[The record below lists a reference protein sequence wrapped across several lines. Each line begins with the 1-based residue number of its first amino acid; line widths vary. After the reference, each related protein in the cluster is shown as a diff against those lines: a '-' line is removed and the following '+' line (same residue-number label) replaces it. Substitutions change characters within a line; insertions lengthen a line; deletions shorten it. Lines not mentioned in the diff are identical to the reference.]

1 MWFLV
6 VGITTAMAKV
16 IPDMLTKIMDKSDC
30 RMDMCCVS
38 KGDPLA
44 RVRIVSFVCKTI
56 L

>member
-6 VGITTAMAKV
+6 VSITTATAKV
-16 IPDMLTKIMDKSDC
+16 TPDMLTTIREKSDC
-30 RMDMCCVS
+30 HMDMCCVS